1 MHKSDIGIL
10 FDVSGSMQE
19 PFNSFNFKYSSTK
32 ADKILDILKR
42 FCSRGNNSNNENIRI
57 FSLLFGG
64 TKELIYDF
72 GSIMEIANSKFNY
85 VLKSDEYSKASE
97 YGWGKKFED
106 ILSEHGNY
114 DLYLSKYLYCDSG
127 PSERLCE
134 MGCHLLE
141 NDSYLRKRIYEK
153 LPSECKSTAE
163 NFGITCIKF
172 FISNRINKSTEE
184 TINEI
189 YEICMNEYA
198 SKIINEENYKR
209 KKDGN
214 SLRFIDGNDLIKI
227 QNNLENKLTSPK
239 KSNFN
244 LMDLISQYIY
254 GNTPLYTALNI
265 SFDNFKKQ
273 SNNNTNKYLFII
285 SDGELNDINKDFD
298 YIKEIRDK
306 ATNNNIIVIS
316 IFLTANSIPKCETFY
331 DEIQPHFTNGSKDLF
346 LMSTTLTYEHPIIK
360 FFIKKGW
367 NIPISGECKLFVEIN
382 NSQNLDKF
390 INLMN
395 EAIGEL
401 NYKNNSEKIENPNSL
416 INLIASTKLDYYIN
430 SNINET
436 KAGDQGDKKTCY
448 ANAIA
453 ATICLASA
461 RVYTRKPLE
470 FLDVR
475 NKLENKYGING
486 IVNLYKALNEILGK
500 YKLKYKPI
508 DDEKEARKAIIE
520 TRPCLAVF
528 QLTGMQKEN
537 FKEFF
542 QINPKGILTKEIL
555 NKPRTNSN
563 NEKFSHSVVLTHIS
577 KNYLKFLNS
586 WGTNWGDNGYFKV
599 ENANILNAEFIDIYW
614 ELDDLDKNEKDNY
627 IKYMQELRLE
637 MNKNLFK

>member
-10 FDVSGSMQE
+10 FDVSGSMQQ
-19 PFNSFNFKYSSTK
+19 PFNSFDFKYSSSK
-32 ADKILDILKR
+32 ADEIIDILKR
-42 FCSRGNNSNNENIRI
+42 FCARGKNSNNENIRI

-85 VLKSDEYSKASE
+85 VLTSDENSKARIF
-97 YGWGKKFED
+97 GWGGKIED
-106 ILSEHGNY
+106 ILSEHGNKK
-114 DLYLSKYLYCDSG
+114 LYLYNYLYCDSG
-127 PSERLCE
+127 PSEKLCE

-141 NDSYLRKRIYEK
+141 HDVDLRERIYNK
-153 LPSECKSTAE
+153 LPYDCKSKIE
-163 NFGITCIKF
+163 NIGIATIQW
-172 FISNRINKSTEE
+172 FISKKINRSTEE

-198 SKIINEENYKR
+198 SKIINEEYNKR
-209 KKDGN
+209 KNSGN

-227 QNNLENKLTSPK
+227 QNNLEKKLTSPK

-254 GNTPLYTALNI
+254 GNTPLYTALNL

-285 SDGELNDINKDFD
+285 SDGELNDIDKNFD

-306 ATNNNIIVIS
+306 ATSNNIIIIS
-316 IFLTANSIPKCETFY
+316 IFLTANGIPKCETFY

-346 LMSTTLTYEHPIIK
+346 LMSSTLTYEHPIIK

-367 NIPISGECKLFVEIN
+367 NMPISGECKLFVEIN
-382 NSQNLDKF
+382 NSQNMDKF
-390 INLMN
+390 IDLMN

-401 NYKNNSEKIENPNSL
+401 NYKNNIEKIENPNSL
-416 INLIASTKLDYYIN
+416 ISLIASTKLDYYVN

-461 RVYTRKPLE
+461 RVYTRKTLD

-475 NKLENKYGING
+475 NKLENKYGKNG
-486 IVNLYKALNEILGK
+486 IDLFKALNESLGQ
-500 YKLKYKPI
+500 YKLRYRLI
-508 DDEKEARKAIIE
+508 DEEKEARKAIIE
-520 TRPCLAVF
+520 TRPCLAIF
-528 QLTGMQKEN
+528 KLTGMQKEN

-555 NKPRTNSN
+555 NKPRINSN

-586 WGTNWGDNGYFKV
+586 WGTNWGDNGYFKI
-599 ENANILNAEFIDIYW
+599 ENANVLNAEFIDIYW

-627 IKYMQELRLE
+627 IKYLQELRLSVNE
-637 MNKNLFK
+637 NLFK

>member
-1 MHKSDIGIL
+1 MYSSDIGIL
-10 FDVSGSMQE
+10 FDVSGSMQV
-19 PFNSFNFKYSSTK
+19 PFNSFNFKYSSKK
-32 ADKILDILKR
+32 ADEILDILKR
-42 FCSRGNNSNNENIRI
+42 FCARGNNSNNEKVRI

-64 TKELIYDF
+64 TKELIYDL
-72 GSIMEIANSKFNY
+72 GSIMEISNNKFNY
-85 VLKSDEYSKASE
+85 VLKSDEYSKASK

-106 ILSEHGNY
+106 ILSEYGNKK
-114 DLYLSKYLYCDSG
+114 LYLSKYLYCDSG
-127 PSERLCE
+127 PTEKLCE

-141 NDSYLRKRIYEK
+141 HDSDLRNRIYEK
-153 LPSECKSTAE
+153 LPDECKSIGGNIKVTSFQPFISEKINKSTAE
-163 NFGITCIKF
+163 
-172 FISNRINKSTEE
+172 
-184 TINEI
+184 TINEV

-198 SKIINEENYKR
+198 SKIINEENCIR
-209 KKDGN
+209 NHNGN

-227 QNNLENKLTSPK
+227 QNNLEKKLTSPK

-254 GNTPLYTALNI
+254 GITPLYTALNI

-273 SNNNTNKYLFII
+273 SNNNINKYLFII
-285 SDGELNDINKDFD
+285 SDGELNDITKNFD

-316 IFLTANSIPKCETFY
+316 IFLTANGIPKCETFY
-331 DEIQPHFTNGSKDLF
+331 DEVQPHFTNGSKDLF

-367 NIPISGECKLFVEIN
+367 NIPISGECKLFVEIS
-382 NSQNLDKF
+382 NSKNLDEF
-390 INLMN
+390 INLVN

-401 NYKNNSEKIENPNSL
+401 NYKNNIEKIENPISL
-416 INLIASTKLDYYIN
+416 INLIASTKLDYYVN

-436 KAGDQGDKKTCY
+436 KAGDQGNKKTCY
-448 ANAIA
+448 SNAMA

-475 NKLENKYGING
+475 NKLENKYGKNG
-486 IVNLYKALNEILGK
+486 IDLYKALNESLGQ

-508 DDEKEARKAIIE
+508 DEEKEARKAIIE

-528 QLTGMQKEN
+528 QLTSMQKEN

-542 QINPKGILTKEIL
+542 QTNPKGILTKEIL
-555 NKPRTNSN
+555 NKPRNSIN

-586 WGTNWGDNGYFKV
+586 WGTDWGDNGYFKV
-599 ENANILNAEFIDIYW
+599 ENANVLNCEFIDIYW

-627 IKYMQELRLE
+627 IKYMQELRLDV
-637 MNKNLFK
+637 NKKLFK

>member
-1 MHKSDIGIL
+1 MYKSDIGVL
-10 FDVSGSMQE
+10 FDVSGSMQA
-19 PFNSFNFKYSSTK
+19 PFNSFNFKYSSSK
-32 ADKILDILKR
+32 ADELLDILKR
-42 FCSRGNNSNNENIRI
+42 FCARGNNSNNEKIRI
-57 FSLLFGG
+57 ISLLFGG

-85 VLKSDEYSKASE
+85 VLKSDEYKKASE
-97 YGWGKKFED
+97 YGWGKRFED
-106 ILSEHGNY
+106 ILSEHGNK
-114 DLYLSKYLYCDSG
+114 YLNLSNYLYCDSG
-127 PSERLCE
+127 PTERLCE

-141 NDSYLRKRIYEK
+141 QDSCLRRRIYEK
-153 LPSECKSTAE
+153 LPKECKSPAT
-163 NFGITCIKF
+163 NFGVTCVKY
-172 FISNRINKSTEE
+172 FISNKINKSTKE

-198 SKIINEENYKR
+198 SKIINEENYRR
-209 KKDGN
+209 KNNGN

-244 LMDLISQYIY
+244 LMDLISRYIY

-273 SNNNTNKYLFII
+273 SDNNTYKYLFII
-285 SDGELNDINKDFD
+285 SDGELNDITKNFD

-306 ATNNNIIVIS
+306 AESNNIIIIS
-316 IFLTANSIPKCETFY
+316 IFITANGFPKCETFY
-331 DEIQPHFTNGSKDLF
+331 DEIQPHFTGGSRDLF
-346 LMSTTLTYEHPIIK
+346 LMSTSLNYEHPIIK

-367 NIPISGECKLFVEIN
+367 NIPISGECRLFVEIS
-382 NSQNLDKF
+382 NSQNLDIF
-390 INLMN
+390 INLIN

-401 NYKNNSEKIENPNSL
+401 NYKNNSENIENPTSL
-416 INLIASTKLDYYIN
+416 INLISSTKLDYYVN

-436 KAGDQGDKKTCY
+436 KAGEQGDKKTCY
-448 ANAIA
+448 ANAMA

-461 RVYTRKPLE
+461 RVYARKPLE

-475 NKLENKYGING
+475 NKLENKYGKDGVDIFK
-486 IVNLYKALNEILGK
+486 VLNESLGH
-500 YKLKYKPI
+500 YKLKYKQI
-508 DDEKEARKAIIE
+508 DDEKDVRKAIIE
-520 TRPCLAVF
+520 TRPCLAAF
-528 QLTGMQKEN
+528 QLTSMQKEN

-542 QINPKGILTKEIL
+542 QKNPKGILTKEIL
-555 NKPRTNSN
+555 NKPRGITN

-599 ENANILNAEFIDIYW
+599 ENANVLNAEFIDIFW

-627 IKYMQELRLE
+627 IKYMKELKLDV
-637 MNKNLFK
+637 NNHLFK

>member
-1 MHKSDIGIL
+1 MYSSDIGIL
-10 FDVSGSMQE
+10 FDVSGSMQV
-19 PFNSFNFKYSSTK
+19 PFNSFNFKYSSKK
-32 ADKILDILKR
+32 ADEILDILKR
-42 FCSRGNNSNNENIRI
+42 FCARGNNSNNEKIRI

-64 TKELIYDF
+64 TKELIYDL
-72 GSIMEIANSKFNY
+72 GSIMEISNNKFNY
-85 VLKSDEYSKASE
+85 VLKSDEFSKASK

-106 ILSEHGNY
+106 ILSEYGNKT
-114 DLYLSKYLYCDSG
+114 LYLSKYLYCDSG
-127 PSERLCE
+127 PTEKLCE

-141 NDSYLRKRIYEK
+141 HDSYLRNRIYEK
-153 LPSECKSTAE
+153 LPDECKSIGGNIKVTCFQPFISEKINKSTAE
-163 NFGITCIKF
+163 
-172 FISNRINKSTEE
+172 
-184 TINEI
+184 TINEV

-198 SKIINEENYKR
+198 SKIINEENCIR
-209 KKDGN
+209 NHNGN

-227 QNNLENKLTSPK
+227 QNNLEKKLTSPK

-254 GNTPLYTALNI
+254 GNTPLYTAFNI

-273 SNNNTNKYLFII
+273 SNNNINKYLFII
-285 SDGELNDINKDFD
+285 SDGELNDITKNFD

-316 IFLTANSIPKCETFY
+316 IFLTANGIPKCETFY
-331 DEIQPHFTNGSKDLF
+331 DEVQPHFTNGSKDLF

-367 NIPISGECKLFVEIN
+367 NIPISGECKLFVEIS
-382 NSQNLDKF
+382 NSKNLGEF
-390 INLMN
+390 INLVN

-401 NYKNNSEKIENPNSL
+401 NYKNNIEKIENPISL
-416 INLIASTKLDYYIN
+416 INLIASTKLDYYVN

-436 KAGDQGDKKTCY
+436 KAGDQGNKKTCY
-448 ANAIA
+448 SNAMA

-475 NKLENKYGING
+475 NKLENKYGKNG
-486 IVNLYKALNEILGK
+486 IDLYKALNESLGQ

-508 DDEKEARKAIIE
+508 DEEKEARKAIIE

-528 QLTGMQKEN
+528 QLTSMQKEN

-542 QINPKGILTKEIL
+542 QTNPKGILTKEIL
-555 NKPRTNSN
+555 NKPRNSIN

-586 WGTNWGDNGYFKV
+586 WGTDWGDNGYFKV
-599 ENANILNAEFIDIYW
+599 ENANVLNCEFIDIYW

-627 IKYMQELRLE
+627 IKYLQELRLDV
-637 MNKNLFK
+637 NKKLFK